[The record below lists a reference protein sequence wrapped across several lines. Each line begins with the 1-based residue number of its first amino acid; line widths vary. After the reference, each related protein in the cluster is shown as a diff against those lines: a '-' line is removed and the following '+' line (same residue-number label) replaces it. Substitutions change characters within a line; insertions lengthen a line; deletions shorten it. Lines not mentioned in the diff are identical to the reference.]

1 MGNKRLLE
9 NQEIT
14 EKHRLRLFVLSC
26 IALTTAGMVFSIRAT
41 VMEDMGR
48 VFSIPSESVGWAV
61 GAAFLAFA
69 ISVFVGS
76 PLCDYLGMGRL
87 LGLACI
93 CFIAGI
99 ALVIFSPLLVPA
111 LGLRPTVVLYVSWFI
126 VGTGHGLVE
135 AVINPLVAT
144 LYRDDK
150 THKLNVLHAWWPG
163 GLVIGGVIALL
174 LRSSGIG
181 GEHGWQVRLA
191 VIVVPSLIFGAML
204 LGERFPAT
212 ERVQSGVSGK
222 EMLREALKPLF
233 IIWFLMMWLT
243 AAMELGPGQWVDA
256 TLTKTVGFQ
265 GIWLLV
271 YGSALMFVFR
281 HFAGP
286 LAHKLSPVGLMWFSS
301 LLAGIGL
308 YAISFA
314 KSPLTGLVSATI
326 WYIGVCY
333 MWPTMLGVCS
343 ERFPRG
349 GAFLLGLMGSAGN
362 LSTQFVLPL
371 MGKVYDTYA
380 QKALPAGYK
389 LQEVISKAATD
400 PKSKYYKEM
409 LEQARTQAAPVAF
422 RYVAALGI
430 VLIVVFGAIWISDY
444 LKGGY
449 KAEKI

>member
-1 MGNKRLLE
+1 LGNNKLLD

-14 EKHRLRLFVLSC
+14 ERHRFRLFLLSC
-26 IALTTAGMVFSIRAT
+26 IALTTAGMVFSIRT
-41 VMEDMGR
+41 SVMEDMGR

-69 ISVFVGS
+69 ISVFIGS
-76 PLCDYLGMGRL
+76 PMCDYLGMGRL
-87 LGLACI
+87 LGLACV

-99 ALVIFSPLLVPA
+99 ALVVFSPAVVAAIHLS
-111 LGLRPTVVLYVSWFI
+111 PTTVLYLSWFI
-126 VGTGHGLVE
+126 VGLGHGLVE

-150 THKLNVLHAWWPG
+150 THRLNVLHAWWPG

-174 LRSSGIG
+174 LRSSGVG
-181 GEHGWQVRLA
+181 GLEHGWQIRLG
-191 VIVVPSLIFGAML
+191 VIVVPSLIFGLML
-204 LGERFPAT
+204 IGERFPAT

-222 EMLREALKPLF
+222 EMLREALRPLF

-243 AAMELGPGQWVDA
+243 AALELGPGQWVDA

-308 YAISFA
+308 FAISYA
-314 KSPLTGLVSATI
+314 KSPVTGLVSATI
-326 WYIGVCY
+326 WYVGVCY

-371 MGKVYDTYA
+371 MGRVYDTYA
-380 QKALPAGYK
+380 QKALPAGVK
-389 LQEVISKAATD
+389 LQELIAKAATD
-400 PKSKYYKEM
+400 KAAKDL
-409 LEQARTQAAPVAF
+409 LEHARTQAAPMAF
-422 RYVAALGI
+422 RYVAALAI

>member
-1 MGNKRLLE
+1 MGNNKLLE
-9 NQEIT
+9 NYQVT
-14 EKHRLRLFVLSC
+14 ERHRLRLFVLSC
-26 IALTTAGMVFSIRAT
+26 IALTTAGMVFSIRAS

-69 ISVFVGS
+69 ISVFIGS
-76 PLCDYLGMGRL
+76 PMCDYLGMGRL
-87 LGLACI
+87 LGLACL
-93 CFIAGI
+93 CFLVGI
-99 ALVIFSPLLVPA
+99 AMVIFSPALVA
-111 LGLRPTVVLYVSWFI
+111 ATKLAPTTVLYVSWFI
-126 VGTGHGLVE
+126 VGLGHGLVE

-163 GLVIGGVIALL
+163 GLVIGGVVALL
-174 LRSSGIG
+174 LTNVG
-181 GEHGWQVRLA
+181 GEHAWQVRLG
-191 VIVVPSLIFGAML
+191 VIAIPSLIFGAML

-233 IIWFLMMWLT
+233 IIWFLMMFLT

-256 TLTKTVGFQ
+256 TLTKTVGFR
-265 GIWLLV
+265 GIWILV
-271 YGSALMFVFR
+271 YGSALMFIFR

-308 YAISFA
+308 FVISYA
-314 KSPLTGLVSATI
+314 KSPVTGLISATI

-362 LSTQFVLPL
+362 LSIQFVLPL
-371 MGKVYDTYA
+371 MGRVHDAYT
-380 QKALPAGYK
+380 QKALPAGVK
-389 LQEVISKAATD
+389 LQDLITRAATD
-400 PKSKYYKEM
+400 KQASQL
-409 LEQARTQAAPVAF
+409 LEQARTQAAPMAF

-430 VLIVVFGAIWISDY
+430 VLIIVFGAIWISDY

-449 KAEKI
+449 KPEKI

>member
-1 MGNKRLLE
+1 MGNNKLLD

-14 EKHRLRLFVLSC
+14 ERHRFRLFLLSC
-26 IALTTAGMVFSIRAT
+26 IALTTAGMVFSIRT
-41 VMEDMGR
+41 SVMEDMGR

-69 ISVFVGS
+69 ISVFIGS
-76 PLCDYLGMGRL
+76 PMCDYLGMGRL
-87 LGLACI
+87 LGLACV

-99 ALVIFSPLLVPA
+99 ALVVFSPAVVAAIHLS
-111 LGLRPTVVLYVSWFI
+111 PTTVLYLSWFI
-126 VGTGHGLVE
+126 VGLGHGLVE

-150 THKLNVLHAWWPG
+150 THRLNVLHAWWPG

-174 LRSSGIG
+174 LRSSGVG
-181 GEHGWQVRLA
+181 GLEHGWQIRLG
-191 VIVVPSLIFGAML
+191 VIVVPSLIFGLML
-204 LGERFPAT
+204 IGERFPAT

-222 EMLREALKPLF
+222 EMLREALRPLF

-243 AAMELGPGQWVDA
+243 AALELGPGQWVDA

-308 YAISFA
+308 FAISYA
-314 KSPLTGLVSATI
+314 KSPVTGLVSATI
-326 WYIGVCY
+326 WYVGVCY

-371 MGKVYDTYA
+371 MGRVYDTYA
-380 QKALPAGYK
+380 QKALPAGVK
-389 LQEVISKAATD
+389 LQELIAKAATD
-400 PKSKYYKEM
+400 KAAKDL
-409 LEQARTQAAPVAF
+409 LEHARTQAAPMAF
-422 RYVAALGI
+422 RYVAALAI